1 MRLKL
6 LSALAFLVALT
17 AALAYT
23 TLHLRASAAE
33 SSTASS
39 PRIADYA
46 DDVFRFKVSYPA
58 DYAVREYAE
67 DEAGA
72 RTIAFE
78 GPSQGEG
85 FQIFVVPYAHS
96 AITPERFRIDDP
108 SGVMKDAKETDV
120 DRTPAKSFF
129 GYNDQMGDTREVWF
143 IHGGFLYEVTT
154 YKPLDAWLTAILQSW
169 KFI

>member
-17 AALAYT
+17 AALAYAPH
-23 TLHLRASAAE
+23 HLSASAAQ
-33 SSTASS
+33 SSDPAA
-39 PRIADYA
+39 PRLADYV
-46 DDVFRFKVSYPA
+46 DDVFHFKVSYPA
-58 DYAVREYAE
+58 DFAVREYAE

-96 AITPERFRIDDP
+96 AITPERFRIFWRNE
-108 SGVMKDAKETDV
+108 GRERG
-120 DRTPAKSFF
+120 DR
-129 GYNDQMGDTREVWF
+129 
-143 IHGGFLYEVTT
+143 
-154 YKPLDAWLTAILQSW
+154 
-169 KFI
+169 

>member
-1 MRLKL
+1 M
-6 LSALAFLVALT
+6 AGAT
-17 AALAYT
+17 
-23 TLHLRASAAE
+23 
-33 SSTASS
+33 
-39 PRIADYA
+39 

-72 RTIAFE
+72 RTVAFE

-108 SGVMKDAKETDV
+108 SGVMKEAKEVIV
-120 DRTPAKSFF
+120 DGTSAKSFF

-154 YKPLDAWLTAILQSW
+154 YKPLDTWLTSILQTW
-169 KFI
+169 KFL